1 MRHASSQSLTDQFQV
16 LFDAGTCTGLTD
28 WELIDRFLSRR
39 DEGGERAFGA
49 LVTRHG
55 PMVMGVCRG
64 MLADPSEV
72 HDAFQATFLVLARRA
87 GSIRKRGSI
96 GSWLYGVA
104 VRVAARER
112 LSSIRRQ
119 IRERRTIEAVAAIAT
134 ESADPSPIDCDE
146 GEAVVHQ
153 EVDRLPEKYRAP
165 IVLCYFEGLTHD
177 EAAERLSWP
186 VGSVR
191 SRLSRARDR
200 LRARLTRRGVT
211 APSTL
216 GPLAAWL
223 IADADAST
231 ASAASALPVHLSTI
245 TARSA
250 TQFAIGQGAGAGSL
264 STAALRLAQGALT
277 TMMLKKLTIAG
288 CVVLSIGILGIG
300 GGALLVRVSRAQ
312 EPKPLAANESAQ
324 STKPARVEAVK
335 PDDIEPLLQQ
345 LLEAARRRVEAQR
358 NFYQEG
364 RITLDRYVD
373 ACIGLEKVELLASK
387 TEGER
392 QAVRQRLM
400 DHLNQIE
407 RREADELQVGRGTV
421 ADLAEA
427 RQRRLEAELQIKLGE
442 KEAAEKASIL
452 RRLGELERK
461 VEDLSRERA
470 GNGQRPG
477 R

>member
-28 WELIDRFLSRR
+28 WELIDRFRSRR
-39 DEGGERAFGA
+39 DEGGERAFEA

-64 MLADPSEV
+64 MLTDPTEV

-134 ESADPSPIDCDE
+134 ESADPSPIDRDE

-165 IVLCYFEGLTHD
+165 IVLCYLEGLTHN

-200 LRARLTRRGVT
+200 LRARLARRGVT

-216 GPLAAWL
+216 GPLSAWL
-223 IADADAST
+223 IAETAAST
-231 ASAASALPVHLSTI
+231 ASASSALPVHLSTI

-264 STAALRLAQGALT
+264 STAALRMAQGVLT
-277 TMMLKKLTIAG
+277 TMMLKKVTIAG
-288 CVVLSIGILGIG
+288 SVLLSIGILGMG
-300 GGALLVRVSRAQ
+300 GGALLVRASRAQ
-312 EPKPLAANESAQ
+312 EPKPLAANKSAQ
-324 STKPARVEAVK
+324 SKPGSVEAAK